1 MVRPISLAEKRSPYF
16 IKWAEAFD
24 NDIIDKLGDPMIPDN
39 EVLEDMKSLFDEDTY
54 NYNVEA
60 LKETVETYKPDIQI
74 QEYDEFTVDAM
85 DKLLNDQV

>member
-1 MVRPISLAEKRSPYF
+1 M
-16 IKWAEAFD
+16 W
-24 NDIIDKLGDPMIPDN
+24 
-39 EVLEDMKSLFDEDTY
+39 SLFDEVNY